1 MLFGFQKL
9 KLLVVN
15 LKQLVIYFVLLKEI
29 ERSIE
34 ELKQKFN
41 RVELP
46 LPQLTISRWSTG

>member
-46 LPQLTISRWSTG
+46 LPQLTISRSSTG

>member
-1 MLFGFQKL
+1 MLFSFQKL

-34 ELKQKFN
+34 ELKQKLN
-41 RVELP
+41 YLC
-46 LPQLTISRWSTG
+46 LN